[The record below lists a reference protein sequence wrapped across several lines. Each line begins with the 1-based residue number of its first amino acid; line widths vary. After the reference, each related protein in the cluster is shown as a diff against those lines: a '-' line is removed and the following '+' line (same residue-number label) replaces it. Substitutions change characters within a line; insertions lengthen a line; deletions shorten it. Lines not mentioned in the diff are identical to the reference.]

1 MKNSLERVSIRL
13 VEEPPLLSKDP
24 INNPEAAIHVLGSWL
39 EQMDRELF
47 CIINLRTD
55 LRPINMNIV
64 SVGALNYAQ
73 VHPREVMK
81 SAILS
86 NAASIMVVHNHP
98 SGNLTPS
105 KEDILLTDRL
115 QQVGDLLRI
124 PLMDHIITGKN
135 YEYYSIREQM
145 DYRASPAELT
155 DDANSLKWTQTMVAE
170 EQFYQDS
177 SNAEETKQKK
187 LDEIM
192 EGLERG
198 VNDIL
203 SSENYKKYLKFLSS
217 FHQYSL
223 NNTILIYKQK
233 PNASLV
239 AGYRKWQTMGRQ
251 VKKGEKGIRIL
262 APIPVKVKAERV
274 KRDPITKEIIKSE
287 DGEPIKEEA
296 ESTIPKFKIST
307 VFDIEQT
314 DGEPIPQIEVFDL
327 TGHVKEFFTF
337 MDAVMKISPVS
348 IRYDEI
354 KSGAKGYYHLEQ
366 NEIVIRRGMSE
377 SQTMKTAIHEC
388 AHAILHNRDK
398 MQEGNKDRQT
408 KEVEAESVAY
418 IVCNYFGLDTSD
430 YSFPYIATWGSG
442 REMKELKDSL
452 NLIKQTA
459 GTFIEQLS
467 EKIEEIKKDQYY
479 YIADDTRGGHLA
491 LSTYD
496 DLQEGL
502 DVYFSMRSTTKTFE
516 MVIDGMS
523 GDNVTLLA
531 NINGE
536 DRVNSEL
543 IEMDSVGRKL
553 ESTLEIIQKEVD
565 RHNAIVEKD
574 VKLSFYAAECDD
586 FPILGEYHENIET
599 FEEAIKIYEN
609 LKKDRFLGDEGI
621 GFKLTVNGK
630 YKGRFTLI
638 QGANRLIGLEKEG
651 SFMDHPMINQ
661 AVDKAKRY
669 VKSFEKSEMIQATAK
684 RNTTKIACK

>member
-203 SSENYKKYLKFLSS
+203 SSENYKKYLKF
-217 FHQYSL
+217 
-223 NNTILIYKQK
+223 
-233 PNASLV
+233 
-239 AGYRKWQTMGRQ
+239 
-251 VKKGEKGIRIL
+251 
-262 APIPVKVKAERV
+262 
-274 KRDPITKEIIKSE
+274 
-287 DGEPIKEEA
+287 
-296 ESTIPKFKIST
+296 
-307 VFDIEQT
+307 
-314 DGEPIPQIEVFDL
+314 
-327 TGHVKEFFTF
+327 
-337 MDAVMKISPVS
+337 
-348 IRYDEI
+348 
-354 KSGAKGYYHLEQ
+354 
-366 NEIVIRRGMSE
+366 
-377 SQTMKTAIHEC
+377 
-388 AHAILHNRDK
+388 
-398 MQEGNKDRQT
+398 
-408 KEVEAESVAY
+408 Y
-418 IVCNYFGLDTSD
+418 I
-430 YSFPYIATWGSG
+430 
-442 REMKELKDSL
+442 
-452 NLIKQTA
+452 
-459 GTFIEQLS
+459 
-467 EKIEEIKKDQYY
+467 
-479 YIADDTRGGHLA
+479 
-491 LSTYD
+491 
-496 DLQEGL
+496 
-502 DVYFSMRSTTKTFE
+502 
-516 MVIDGMS
+516 
-523 GDNVTLLA
+523 
-531 NINGE
+531 
-536 DRVNSEL
+536 
-543 IEMDSVGRKL
+543 
-553 ESTLEIIQKEVD
+553 
-565 RHNAIVEKD
+565 
-574 VKLSFYAAECDD
+574 
-586 FPILGEYHENIET
+586 
-599 FEEAIKIYEN
+599 
-609 LKKDRFLGDEGI
+609 
-621 GFKLTVNGK
+621 
-630 YKGRFTLI
+630 
-638 QGANRLIGLEKEG
+638 
-651 SFMDHPMINQ
+651 
-661 AVDKAKRY
+661 
-669 VKSFEKSEMIQATAK
+669 
-684 RNTTKIACK
+684 

>member
-1 MKNSLERVSIRL
+1 
-13 VEEPPLLSKDP
+13 
-24 INNPEAAIHVLGSWL
+24 
-39 EQMDRELF
+39 
-47 CIINLRTD
+47 
-55 LRPINMNIV
+55 MNIV

-223 NNTILIYKQK
+223 NNTILIYAQK
-233 PNASLV
+233 PDASLV

-251 VKKGEKGIRIL
+251 VKKGEKGIKIL
-262 APIPVKVKAERV
+262 APIPVRVKSERV
-274 KRDPITKEIIKSE
+274 KRDPITKEIIKGE
-287 DGEPIKEEA
+287 DGEPMKEEVEA
-296 ESTIPKFKIST
+296 TIPKFKIST

-314 DGEPIPQIEVFDL
+314 EGEP
-327 TGHVKEFFTF
+327 
-337 MDAVMKISPVS
+337 
-348 IRYDEI
+348 
-354 KSGAKGYYHLEQ
+354 
-366 NEIVIRRGMSE
+366 
-377 SQTMKTAIHEC
+377 
-388 AHAILHNRDK
+388 
-398 MQEGNKDRQT
+398 
-408 KEVEAESVAY
+408 
-418 IVCNYFGLDTSD
+418 
-430 YSFPYIATWGSG
+430 
-442 REMKELKDSL
+442 
-452 NLIKQTA
+452 
-459 GTFIEQLS
+459 
-467 EKIEEIKKDQYY
+467 
-479 YIADDTRGGHLA
+479 
-491 LSTYD
+491 
-496 DLQEGL
+496 
-502 DVYFSMRSTTKTFE
+502 

-523 GDNVTLLA
+523 GDHVTLLS

-543 IEMDSVGRKL
+543 IEMDSLGRKL
-553 ESTLEIIQKEVD
+553 ESTLESIQKEVD

-574 VKLSFYAAECDD
+574 VKLSFYAAECED

-669 VKSFEKSEMIQATAK
+669 VKSFEKSEMIQATVK
-684 RNTTKIACK
+684 RNTTKIEL

>member
-1 MKNSLERVSIRL
+1 MKRWKRIFRNVAVVFLSTGTILSVPVTACAH
-13 VEEPPLLSKDP
+13 VEETAEEAQAEQEGNLGNTTLQSEKEETVPEQKAGSEEEQTGENQKKDV
-24 INNPEAAIHVLGSWL
+24 NAFSTAGNGQV
-39 EQMDRELF
+39 QDREHVAEF
-47 CIINLRTD
+47 IRKRWRRC
-55 LRPINMNIV
+55 
-64 SVGALNYAQ
+64 G
-73 VHPREVMK
+73 
-81 SAILS
+81 
-86 NAASIMVVHNHP
+86 
-98 SGNLTPS
+98 S

-203 SSENYKKYLKFLSS
+203 SSENYKKYLKFLS
-217 FHQYSL
+217 
-223 NNTILIYKQK
+223 
-233 PNASLV
+233 
-239 AGYRKWQTMGRQ
+239 
-251 VKKGEKGIRIL
+251 
-262 APIPVKVKAERV
+262 
-274 KRDPITKEIIKSE
+274 
-287 DGEPIKEEA
+287 
-296 ESTIPKFKIST
+296 
-307 VFDIEQT
+307 
-314 DGEPIPQIEVFDL
+314 
-327 TGHVKEFFTF
+327 
-337 MDAVMKISPVS
+337 
-348 IRYDEI
+348 
-354 KSGAKGYYHLEQ
+354 
-366 NEIVIRRGMSE
+366 
-377 SQTMKTAIHEC
+377 
-388 AHAILHNRDK
+388 
-398 MQEGNKDRQT
+398 
-408 KEVEAESVAY
+408 
-418 IVCNYFGLDTSD
+418 
-430 YSFPYIATWGSG
+430 
-442 REMKELKDSL
+442 
-452 NLIKQTA
+452 
-459 GTFIEQLS
+459 
-467 EKIEEIKKDQYY
+467 
-479 YIADDTRGGHLA
+479 
-491 LSTYD
+491 TYD

-523 GDNVTLLA
+523 GDNVTLLS

-684 RNTTKIACK
+684 RNTTKIEL

>member
-13 VEEPPLLSKDP
+13 VEESPLLSKDP

-155 DDANSLKWTQTMVAE
+155 DDANSLKWTQTMVVE

-223 NNTILIYKQK
+223 NNTILIYAQK
-233 PNASLV
+233 PDASLV

-251 VKKGEKGIRIL
+251 VKKGEKGIKIL
-262 APIPVKVKAERV
+262 APIPVRVKSERV
-274 KRDPITKEIIKSE
+274 KRDPITKEIIKGE
-287 DGEPIKEEA
+287 DGEPMKEEVEA
-296 ESTIPKFKIST
+296 TIPKFKIST

-314 DGEPIPQIEVFDL
+314 EGEPIPKIEVFDL

-354 KSGAKGYYHLEQ
+354 ESGAKGYYHLEQ
-366 NEIVIRRGMSE
+366 
-377 SQTMKTAIHEC
+377 
-388 AHAILHNRDK
+388 
-398 MQEGNKDRQT
+398 
-408 KEVEAESVAY
+408 
-418 IVCNYFGLDTSD
+418 
-430 YSFPYIATWGSG
+430 
-442 REMKELKDSL
+442 
-452 NLIKQTA
+452 
-459 GTFIEQLS
+459 
-467 EKIEEIKKDQYY
+467 
-479 YIADDTRGGHLA
+479 
-491 LSTYD
+491 
-496 DLQEGL
+496 
-502 DVYFSMRSTTKTFE
+502 
-516 MVIDGMS
+516 
-523 GDNVTLLA
+523 
-531 NINGE
+531 
-536 DRVNSEL
+536 
-543 IEMDSVGRKL
+543 
-553 ESTLEIIQKEVD
+553 
-565 RHNAIVEKD
+565 
-574 VKLSFYAAECDD
+574 
-586 FPILGEYHENIET
+586 
-599 FEEAIKIYEN
+599 
-609 LKKDRFLGDEGI
+609 
-621 GFKLTVNGK
+621 
-630 YKGRFTLI
+630 
-638 QGANRLIGLEKEG
+638 
-651 SFMDHPMINQ
+651 
-661 AVDKAKRY
+661 
-669 VKSFEKSEMIQATAK
+669 MIQATVK
-684 RNTTKIACK
+684 RNTTKIEL